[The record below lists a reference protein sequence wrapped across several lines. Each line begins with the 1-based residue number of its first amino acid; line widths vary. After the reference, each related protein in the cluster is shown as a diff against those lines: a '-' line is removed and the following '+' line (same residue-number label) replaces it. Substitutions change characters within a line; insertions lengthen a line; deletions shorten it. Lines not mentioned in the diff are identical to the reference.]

1 MAQPS
6 TKVPSAKRNSVN
18 RKHNFSGHF
27 PIRCHLISTRNGC
40 RTDAGDASDVLV
52 FDKMRTE
59 IFVVVTCFLVAK
71 ADYGSD
77 GFDFRGFLPSS
88 GYRTEDQLAEP
99 SSRVE
104 KGDRDRD
111 SQPERTQRFGIST
124 YGSTGSQ
131 GGYGGSAPGLYGP
144 LKIDLGGVLIGSI
157 LGFGAVIILPKI
169 IHALSYGYGGG
180 YGRSI
185 ETDMSQ
191 LSEMLN
197 KLDDTLNRYNID
209 SSACMQRLACSYVQ
223 LANENMITGN
233 ATDFDALLSS
243 LSTLVNC

>member
-1 MAQPS
+1 
-6 TKVPSAKRNSVN
+6 
-18 RKHNFSGHF
+18 
-27 PIRCHLISTRNGC
+27 
-40 RTDAGDASDVLV
+40 
-52 FDKMRTE
+52 MRTE
-59 IFVVVTCFLVAK
+59 VFMVVAFFIVAR
-71 ADYGSD
+71 AEYGSD
-77 GFDFRGFLPSS
+77 GGFLPSP

-99 SSRVE
+99 SARVE
-104 KGDRDRD
+104 KGDRDN
-111 SQPERTQRFGIST
+111 QAERTQRFGISS
-124 YGSTGSQ
+124 YGTTGGQ

-157 LGFGAVIILPKI
+157 LGFGAVIILPKL
-169 IHALSYGYGGG
+169 IHALSYSYGGG
-180 YGRSI
+180 YGRSV

-243 LSTLVNC
+243 LSTNSLIRRMLDGTSVFEAISAGRSLDTDCQVTYPKCKLDKKTVVKMLTQLVPT